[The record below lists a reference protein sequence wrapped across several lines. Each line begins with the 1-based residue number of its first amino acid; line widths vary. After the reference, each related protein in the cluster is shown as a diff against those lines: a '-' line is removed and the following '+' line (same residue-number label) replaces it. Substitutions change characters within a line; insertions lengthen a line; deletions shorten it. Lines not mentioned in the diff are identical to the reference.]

1 MLGQAPA
8 ASNRAPEIGP
18 DGGLWHNPRH
28 ACHRPDRP
36 PMTEW
41 LSSLQSLLT
50 AMVAAGLGVRELIV
64 ALLVIVVIYMLVV
77 IFRMKSLST
86 RKRFEALSAAR
97 YESDLLGDPA
107 AEGGERKTRRGDEAP
122 PAASLSSAPGK
133 SRLDRFYDAP
143 PRNEPKNKYF
153 EPPEVDREPA
163 PPPVSA
169 LDQEKLLR
177 LERELNAT
185 REELDALR
193 AAFAATRDAHAA
205 DIERLKAGQRVSPT
219 YNDSLRM
226 AMAGASAEE
235 IAASCGI
242 ARAEA
247 ELVMSLARGGRD
259 PAPAGPEAGEA
270 NDPDRTK
277 DDRQLRRSRYGSY

>member
-1 MLGQAPA
+1 
-8 ASNRAPEIGP
+8 
-18 DGGLWHNPRH
+18 
-28 ACHRPDRP
+28 
-36 PMTEW
+36 MTEW
-41 LSSLQSLLT
+41 LATLQSLLP
-50 AMVAAGLGVRELIV
+50 AALPAGFGVREMIV
-64 ALLVIVVIYMLVV
+64 GLLVIIVIYMLVV

-86 RKRFEALSAAR
+86 RKRFEELSAAR
-97 YESDLLGDPA
+97 YESDLIGDGGQA
-107 AEGGERKTRRGDEAP
+107 AVEASSHKARHANEEALSAP
-122 PAASLSSAPGK
+122 PPGK
-133 SRLDRFYDAP
+133 ARLDSFYDAP
-143 PRNEPKNKYF
+143 RREPKNKYF
-153 EPPEVDREPA
+153 ELPETDHESPSA
-163 PPPVSA
+163 PSPIAA

-193 AAFAATRDAHAA
+193 SAFAATRDTHAA

-259 PAPAGPEAGEA
+259 PAPAGQEIERDGAG
-270 NDPDRTK
+270 PDAAAARGK
-277 DDRQLRRSRYGSY
+277 DERQLKRSRYGSY